1 MRKIAV
7 DLQYPAQN
15 VSGKLKHS
23 SCHRSISAFDFFFF
37 MMEGGTFLGTELR
50 ATSMLVGSKGHTGGK
65 MKEGNN
71 KY

>member
-1 MRKIAV
+1 MSVANCTTPVAIGPSV
-7 DLQYPAQN
+7 P
-15 VSGKLKHS
+15 
-23 SCHRSISAFDFFFF
+23 SILFFFF

>member
-1 MRKIAV
+1 M

-15 VSGKLKHS
+15 VSGKLYHS
-23 SCHRSISAFDFFFF
+23 IAIGPSVPSVFFFF

-50 ATSMLVGSKGHTGGK
+50 ATSMLVGNKGHTGGK

>member
-1 MRKIAV
+1 M
-7 DLQYPAQN
+7 DLQSPAQN
-15 VSGKLKHS
+15 VSGKLYHS
-23 SCHRSISAFDFFFF
+23 SCHRSISAFDSFFFFF